1 MKFRVILLYTA
12 GLRPR
17 QQEVSLPKKEESPLD
32 GLHRNPNIKTRLS
45 SVCVCVCR
53 ISPPSLPCLYSS
65 SVSDKFLFLSLQ
77 TERKSLFLLFLP
89 CLPPPPPPFHSLKSQ
104 QTQFV
109 LKQHKQT
116 LIGLRGWW
124 LQTLWLSSQG
134 YKRMS
139 QPENQFV

>member
-45 SVCVCVCR
+45 SVCVCAEFLHLHYRACTVAVYR
-53 ISPPSLPCLYSS
+53 INFYFCHYSC
-65 SVSDKFLFLSLQ
+65 
-77 TERKSLFLLFLP
+77 LFLLFLP
-89 CLPPPPPPFHSLKSQ
+89 RLPPPPPPSHSLKSQ

>member
-17 QQEVSLPKKEESPLD
+17 QQQEVSLPKKEESPLD

-45 SVCVCVCR
+45 SVCVCR
-53 ISPPSLPCLYSS
+53 ISPPSLPCLYSR

-77 TERKSLFLLFLP
+77 LSLSP
-89 CLPPPPPPFHSLKSQ
+89 LPPSPSHSLKSQ
-104 QTQFV
+104 QTQFA
-109 LKQHKQT
+109 LKQHEQT

-124 LQTLWLSSQG
+124 PQTLWLSSQG